1 MNINPLSITKAFL
14 AIALVVLLFPSCK
27 QNATSNT
34 GVDSTNAMYVFV
46 NSDSLLANYDFFLEM
61 KDNLEE
67 TAKNLEIQATS
78 RARTFQQEVERYQA
92 QAPTMTPA
100 QRQSTE
106 QTLSRRQLEVQQYQ
120 QGLAQQI
127 SIQEQ
132 AANDSLYTKVAKY
145 LEDYSKQKGY
155 KMVLTFS
162 RNNSGILYADPSLD
176 VTKDVLKGLNEAY
189 KKEKK
194 K

>member
-1 MNINPLSITKAFL
+1 MNINPLSVTKAFL
-14 AIALVVLLFPSCK
+14 AIALVVLLFPACK
-27 QNATSNT
+27 QNTTSST
-34 GVDSTNAMYVFV
+34 GVDSTNAVYVFV
-46 NSDSLLANYDFFLEM
+46 NSDSLLANYDFFLKM
-61 KDNLEE
+61 KDDLEE

-92 QAPTMTPA
+92 QAAAMTPA
-100 QRQSTE
+100 QRQQTE
-106 QTLSRRQLEVQQYQ
+106 ERLSRRQLEVQQYQ

-127 SIQEQ
+127 NLQEQ

-145 LEDYSKQKGY
+145 LEEYSKQKGY

-176 VTKDVLKGLNEAY
+176 VTTDVLKGLNEAY